1 MLKTKFLLFNFSVL
15 MAAIKLTL
23 TKLNKTDF
31 LCMLSNLA
39 STKTKTDGRNRVR
52 HETESK
58 YYLNSLKPGVV
69 RPC

>member
-1 MLKTKFLLFNFSVL
+1 

-23 TKLNKTDF
+23 TKLYKTDF
-31 LCMLSNLA
+31 LCMRNNLA
-39 STKTKTDGRNRVR
+39 STKTKTDVRNRVK

-69 RPC
+69 

>member
-1 MLKTKFLLFNFSVL
+1 

-52 HETESK
+52 HETEIK